1 MKGKGLF
8 IACGVVCAM
17 ALVCLIGGDYSA
29 FGGAL
34 IVAAVLLA
42 AALLK
47 RRRTPQTPAQVPV
60 AVPCETA
67 AAEPVPSTPEPVTDG
82 IRVITGKCG
91 RMTVQETVSHVL
103 FVPVK
108 NRKILSI
115 ESDQCPC
122 GHSFGSWNEKVH
134 RGAAQSDRFEKA
146 VHEPIALLDFD
157 VDRGLAKISGSS
169 GTEYST
175 DLDWC
180 SCPDFDKRSKPCKH
194 IYFLALQM
202 GYSSDDFYSC

>member
-8 IACGVVCAM
+8 IACGVVAVM
-17 ALVCLIGGDYSA
+17 ALACLIGGDYSA

-34 IVAAVLLA
+34 IVAAVLFA
-42 AALLK
+42 VAIAK
-47 RRRTPQTPAQVPV
+47 RRRAPQTPAQGVVSP
-60 AVPCETA
+60 PHTA
-67 AAEPVPSTPEPVTDG
+67 AAEPAPSVPKPAADG

-134 RGAAQSDRFEKA
+134 RGVSQSDRFEKA
-146 VHEPIALLDFD
+146 QHQCIGLLDFN
-157 VDRGLAKISGSS
+157 VDTGFARISGSK
-169 GTEYST
+169 GTEYLTS
-175 DLDWC
+175 LDFC
-180 SCPDFDKRSKPCKH
+180 SCPDFEKRSKPCKH
-194 IYFLALQM
+194 IYFLATQM
-202 GYSSDDFYSC
+202 GYSDSEFYSC